1 METIDTSVI
10 SRLRTQTHNFQ
21 WLRVLCVLTLF
32 LAASS
37 AGAVTLMPSGAPYVS
52 VGAGV
57 FNLVGAVDDG
67 GYNRTPAEFN
77 AEYQSGLRFYGVG
90 YVLGLLANIGGGV
103 DGYGGLY
110 TDIALTPHWILT
122 PEAAMSG
129 YSQGNSKNMGS
140 TFLFRLELGLA
151 YQMDNGG
158 RLGLK
163 IAHLSNADI
172 YPRNPGENEFLVTY
186 SFPLT

>member
-1 METIDTSVI
+1 MRPPFFTVP
-10 SRLRTQTHNFQ
+10 Q
-21 WLRVLCVLTLF
+21 WLPVLGLVTLF
-32 LAASS
+32 SAAPS
-37 AGAVTLMPSGAPYVS
+37 AWAVTLMPSGAPYLS

-57 FNLVGAVDDG
+57 FNLVGAVDGG
-67 GYNRTPAEFN
+67 GYNHTPAEFN
-77 AEYQSGLRFYGVG
+77 AEYQSGFRFYGIG
-90 YVLGLLANIGGGV
+90 YVLGLLANTDGGV

-110 TDIALTPHWILT
+110 ADILLTPHWMLT
-122 PEAAMSG
+122 PEAAVSG
-129 YSQGNSKNMGS
+129 YNQGNSKYMGS

-172 YPRNPGENEFLVTY
+172 YPRNPGENEILVTY
-186 SFPLT
+186 SFPLR

>member
-1 METIDTSVI
+1 MQHTFFSV
-10 SRLRTQTHNFQ
+10 RFQ
-21 WLRVLCVLTLF
+21 WLRILCVLTLF
-32 LAASS
+32 LVPPL
-37 AGAVTLMPSGAPYVS
+37 AGAATLMPSGAPYLS
-52 VGAGV
+52 AGAGV
-57 FNLVGAVDDG
+57 FNLVGAVDNG
-67 GYNRTPAEFN
+67 GYNHTPAEFN
-77 AEYQSGLRFYGVG
+77 VEYQSGFRFYGIG
-90 YVLGLLANIGGGV
+90 YMLGLLANTDGGV

-110 TDIALTPHWILT
+110 ADLALTPHWILT
-122 PEAAMSG
+122 PEAAVSG

-172 YPRNPGENEFLVTY
+172 YPRNPGENELLVTY
-186 SFPLT
+186 SFPLS

>member
-1 METIDTSVI
+1 MHHTFVSV
-10 SRLRTQTHNFQ
+10 RQ
-21 WLRVLCVLTLF
+21 WLRILCGFTLF

-37 AGAVTLMPSGAPYVS
+37 AWAVTLMPSGTPYLSAGV
-52 VGAGV
+52 GV
-57 FNLVGAVDDG
+57 FNLVGAVDDD
-67 GYNRTPAEFN
+67 GYNHTPAELN
-77 AEYQSGLRFYGVG
+77 VEYQSGFRFYGIG
-90 YVLGLLANIGGGV
+90 YMLGVLANTDGGV
-103 DGYGGLY
+103 DGYGGVYADL
-110 TDIALTPHWILT
+110 ALTPHWILT
-122 PEAAMSG
+122 PEAAVSG
-129 YSQGNSKNMGS
+129 YSQGNSKKMGS

-186 SFPLT
+186 SFPLG

>member
-1 METIDTSVI
+1 MHHTFFTAPW
-10 SRLRTQTHNFQ
+10 
-21 WLRVLCVLTLF
+21 WLRVLCSLTLF
-32 LAASS
+32 LTAPS
-37 AGAVTLMPSGAPYVS
+37 AGAVTLMPSGAPYLS

-57 FNLVGAVDDG
+57 FNLVGAVNNG
-67 GYNRTPAEFN
+67 GYKHTPAEFN
-77 AEYQSGLRFYGVG
+77 AEYQSGFRFYGIG
-90 YVLGLLANIGGGV
+90 YVLGLLANTDGGV

-110 TDIALTPHWILT
+110 ANLALTPHWILT
-122 PEAAMSG
+122 PEAAVSG
-129 YSQGNSKNMGS
+129 YSPGSSKKMGS

-172 YPRNPGENEFLVTY
+172 YPHNPGENEILVTY
-186 SFPLT
+186 SFPLR